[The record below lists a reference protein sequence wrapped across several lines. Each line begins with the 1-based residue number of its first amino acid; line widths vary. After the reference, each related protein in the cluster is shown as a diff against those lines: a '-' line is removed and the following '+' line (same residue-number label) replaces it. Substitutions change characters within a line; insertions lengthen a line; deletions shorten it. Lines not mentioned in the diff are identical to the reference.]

1 MDAGKKEFFEKIV
14 PDTSI
19 IVEGVLS
26 SMIEQDKISLKKII
40 IHEAVLAELES
51 QANKNKETGYLG
63 LDEIQKL
70 RALSEEKN
78 IIIEYK
84 GARPGDFEIKFAKA
98 GEIDSLI
105 RDLAL
110 KENAVLMTADI
121 VQSKVAEAK
130 GIPVFIYEFPEEAE
144 VDMLIEKLFSEE
156 TMSVHL
162 KENCVPMAKIGIPG
176 KWEYRKIGEQ
186 KLSKEDMREFS
197 KDIIESAKTL
207 SDSFFE
213 MDRKGSTILQVQE
226 YRIVIVRPPFSDGY
240 EITAVRP
247 VKSLEFEE
255 YKIPMQLAERILQ
268 KAEGVLVAGAPGH
281 GKSTFVQSLA
291 IKYLSMGKNVKTI
304 ESPRD
309 LMVPDEIT
317 QYNIIHSSPHEIQD
331 ILLLSRP
338 DYTLFDEVR
347 NHEDFK
353 LFTDLRL
360 SGIGVLG
367 VIHATEPIDAIQRF
381 VGRIELGIISN
392 VLDTIIFIKNGQIE
406 KVYTVSMQ
414 VKVPSGMIEADLSRP
429 VITIHDFDTGKLE
442 YEIYSYGEETIV
454 VPVQSATRTKQIYRL
469 AERQLKQEL
478 KEYDAEP
485 EFMSDERVVV
495 YLKKDT
501 IPGFLGRNGSNIESL
516 EKKYGLKMEVK
527 ECKAKKEGACAQE
540 TKETIKFSAEKN
552 SNTLILHLAQ
562 GYEEKLITIYIED
575 DFFMSVKSSKKGQIK
590 MSSTGAMGKILVDA
604 MSQDKKIRIVG

>member
-1 MDAGKKEFFEKIV
+1 MVAGEKEFFEKIV

-26 SMIEQDKISLKKII
+26 SMIEHDKIDVKTII

-70 RALSEEKN
+70 REFSEKKD
-78 IIIEYK
+78 IKMEYK
-84 GARPGDFEIKFAKA
+84 GSRPGDFEIKFAKS

-110 KENAVLMTADI
+110 KEKAVLMTADI

-130 GIPVFIYEFPEEAE
+130 GIPVFLYEFPKELEK
-144 VDMLIEKLFSEE
+144 DMLIEKYFTKE

-162 KENCVPMAKIGIPG
+162 KESCAPMAKIGRPG
-176 KWEYRKIGEQ
+176 KWSYKKVGEEI
-186 KLSKEDMREFS
+186 LSKKDMQELS
-197 KDIIESAKTL
+197 KDIVENAKIR

-213 MDRKGSTILQVQE
+213 MDRKGSTILQIQE

-247 VKSLEFEE
+247 VKNLTFEE
-255 YKIPMQLAERILQ
+255 YEVPEKLAERILQ

-309 LMVPDEIT
+309 LVVPDEIT

-338 DYTLFDEVR
+338 DYTMFDEVR

-367 VIHATEPIDAIQRF
+367 VIHATEAIDAIQRF
-381 VGRIELGIISN
+381 VGRIDLGIISN
-392 VLDTIIFIKNGQIE
+392 VLDTIIFIKDGQIN

-414 VKVPSGMIEADLSRP
+414 VKVPSGMIEADLARP

-454 VPVQSATRTKQIYRL
+454 VPVQSATKIKQVYKL
-469 AERQLKQEL
+469 AEKQLRSEL
-478 KEYDAEP
+478 KEYEAEP
-485 EFMSDERVVV
+485 EFVSDERVIV
-495 YLKKDT
+495 YLKKET
-501 IPGFLGRNGSNIESL
+501 IPLFLGRNGSNIESI
-516 EKKYGLKMEVK
+516 EKKYGLKIEVK
-527 ECKAKKEGACAQE
+527 ECKAKKENVCDNG
-540 TKETIKFSAEKN
+540 KETLKFSTEKN
-552 SNTLILHLAQ
+552 SNALTLNLVQ
-562 GYEEKLITIYIED
+562 GNEEKLITIYIEN

-590 MSSTGAMGKILVDA
+590 MSSTGAMGKILADA
-604 MSQDKKIRIVG
+604 MNQNKKIKLIG